1 MEPSN
6 RSRPTLA
13 LAFTLLLALPLVA
26 SAEPVTWV
34 VDPVH
39 SNVGFAVRHFFTPVP
54 GEFEDYRGVIV
65 YDAEEPSNSSVSVT
79 VQTASIDTDNDERDQ
94 HLRSPDFFAAEEHP
108 TLTFESRK
116 VAPLGDGK
124 LAVTGD
130 LTLRGVTKEVTIPV
144 EVLGVMGSKAGF
156 ATEFTVD
163 RQEYGI
169 NWNRALDQGGTILG
183 DEVKVS
189 LAFEAQRQEEK
200 EAMQEE
206 TGGDEEG

>member
-1 MEPSN
+1 MKTSQRN
-6 RSRPTLA
+6 RFTLA
-13 LAFTLLLALPLVA
+13 LAAALLLTLPLAA

-54 GEFEDYRGVIV
+54 GEFEDYQGVIV
-65 YDAEEPSNSSVSVT
+65 YDAEEPANSSVNVT
-79 VQTASIDTDNDERDQ
+79 VQAASIDTDNDKRDE

-108 TLTFESRK
+108 TLSFESKK

-130 LTLRGVTKEVTIPV
+130 LTMRGVTKEVTIPV
-144 EVLGVMGSKAGF
+144 QVLGVMGDKAGF
-156 ATEFTVD
+156 AAEFTVD

-183 DEVKVS
+183 DEVEVS

-200 EAMQEE
+200 EEMEE
-206 TGGDEEG
+206 MEGGGES